1 MKVVLEFF
9 NQDHKS
15 DIIAPFIK
23 MNNCKITKECLII
36 SNVVKIDFKEEYIK
50 CFCMGLNVAELILS
64 SICHIDIGDDNNYG
78 NIEFAKELTDVILQ
92 AKINNFDEIL
102 QLASTG
108 NVQYINTEEQ
118 QLKMSVKL
126 SQWLSASMTVKDN
139 NAYINFKLIDYEVS
153 TNDHSANRFC
163 TRVKQHPLVSAAML
177 TKYFE
182 FGDEIK
188 LKPNIEYLCFW
199 KMLKSENGY
208 KKYSNFMNECKDII
222 NVEYKDG
229 KKYTCSF
236 DGGKIEFQL
245 IDIGDKYPKKVI
257 LQLERAN
264 KLIIESLQKNLNL
277 KTIELV
283 SKITNLK
290 LNSNQLLKDLRFFK
304 ADKFFMFENVYKLLK
319 AEYDISTNTMI
330 VKQEMHLDKMED
342 IDDIVFVQSMKDT
355 KEWINN
361 ILKLTE

>member
-15 DIIAPFIK
+15 NIIAPFIK
-23 MNNCKITKECLII
+23 LDSCKITKEYLIVP
-36 SNVVKIDFKEEYIK
+36 SVVKIDFKSEYIK

-64 SICHIDIGDDNNYG
+64 SVCHIDIGDDNNYG

-108 NVQYINTEEQ
+108 TIQYINTEEQ
-118 QLKMSVKL
+118 QLKMTVKL
-126 SQWLSASMTVKDN
+126 SQWLSAAVVVRNN
-139 NAYINFKLIDYEVS
+139 NAYINFKLVDYEVS

-199 KMLKSENGY
+199 KMLKSDNGY